1 VPRNTRYHHLSH
13 EQNAVVNS
21 APVRKEFARLLK
33 VERLRRGYSQFRLA
47 REAAKFTADK
57 RFGRDLIGSYERTI
71 TLPGD
76 VHLCAIAKP
85 LGKEPKDL
93 LWPLLTTING
103 YNKGSATTLELTDL
117 GDGRASIRIAAE
129 VSWEVARKLADLI
142 MPPKAAHVPAPK
154 AKS

>member
-1 VPRNTRYHHLSH
+1 M
-13 EQNAVVNS
+13 
-21 APVRKEFARLLK
+21 
-33 VERLRRGYSQFRLA
+33 
-47 REAAKFTADK
+47 
-57 RFGRDLIGSYERTI
+57 IGVYERTT

-76 VHLCAIAKP
+76 VHLCAIAKA

-103 YNKGSATTLELTDL
+103 HGKDAATTLELTDI

-129 VSWEVARKLADLI
+129 VSWGVARKLADLI
-142 MPPKAAHVPAPK
+142 MPRKATHVPALK

>member
-1 VPRNTRYHHLSH
+1 
-13 EQNAVVNS
+13 
-21 APVRKEFARLLK
+21 
-33 VERLRRGYSQFRLA
+33 LA

-76 VHLCAIAKP
+76 VHLCAIAKA

-142 MPPKAAHVPAPK
+142 MPPKAAHAPALQ

>member
-1 VPRNTRYHHLSH
+1 MPRNTRYHHLTH
-13 EQNAVVNS
+13 EQNAVVNL
-21 APVRKEFARLLK
+21 APIRKEFARVLK
-33 VERLRRGYSQFRLA
+33 AERLQRGYTQFRLA

-57 RFGRDLIGSYERTI
+57 RFASNMIGVYERTI

-76 VHLCAIAKP
+76 VHLCAIAKA
-85 LGKEPKDL
+85 LGKGPKDL
-93 LWPLLTTING
+93 LWPRLTSING
-103 YNKGSATTLELTDL
+103 HSKDGATTLELTDL

-142 MPPKAAHVPAPK
+142 MPPKAAPVPALK

>member
-1 VPRNTRYHHLSH
+1 VPHTRYHHLTH

-57 RFGRDLIGSYERTI
+57 RFGGGLIGSYERTM

-76 VHLCAIAKP
+76 VHLCAIAKA

-103 YNKGSATTLELTDL
+103 YNKDSATTLELTDL
-117 GDGRASIRIAAE
+117 GNGRASIRIAAE
-129 VSWEVARKLADLI
+129 VSWEVARKLADLV
-142 MPPKAAHVPAPK
+142 MPPKAAHAPALQ